1 MLKKLTK
8 QIMVVG
14 AIGCASTSAMA
25 ACYIDSNYAYLKSQ
39 IEPYFN
45 VVDKSVKGSM
55 NNLDSQLA
63 MTIGQQTDAITAAL
77 KVLSQ
82 QKATTAMQVSKAIA
96 DNTKIEAAAEDAK
109 EQSEKK
115 IQVMEDYGPAG
126 QGHQVCTIQKEREK
140 TVHKENQTRQAV
152 PNMIRT
158 EVSGRPGRYAERGSQ
173 MATRLA
179 LHEQLY
185 CTASQAASGLCAAE
199 APRAGKSLMASTMFE
214 PASKGSDEYNDKSA
228 FINNMVG
235 LAHDPLLPEQVNT
248 IMGQSYAD
256 NKRRV
261 DSIKSTAIT
270 YLKGLQAQ
278 WSGTG
283 GESAESQDST
293 NANASEERQLQ
304 ASTEGDKTG
313 SGTEKTSEAS
323 QESTNSLAEQLKKDV
338 DRYFGG
344 GEEYKS
350 WSQTLVGL
358 NERGVMKELLQ
369 IKALR
374 LKLAA
379 DEFEQL
385 SQQEAMLAAYTSAV
399 LANSGLESTISKQR
413 EQLLRANIKAAVV
426 SE

>member
-1 MLKKLTK
+1 MLKKLVK
-8 QIMVVG
+8 QMAIMG
-14 AIGCASTSAMA
+14 SIGCLSTTAMA
-25 ACYIDSNYAYLKSQ
+25 VCYIDSNYSYINSQ
-39 IEPYFN
+39 IQPYFN
-45 VVDKSVKGSM
+45 VVDRSVKTSM
-55 NNLDSQLA
+55 TNLDQQLA
-63 MTIGQQTDAITAAL
+63 LTIGQQTDAITAAL

-109 EQSEKK
+109 DQAERKMKVLDE
-115 IQVMEDYGPAG
+115 YGPTG
-126 QGHQVCTIQKEREK
+126 QGHKICEVQKQREK
-140 TVHKENQTRQAV
+140 TVHKENKTRESV
-152 PNMIRT
+152 PDMTRT
-158 EVSGRPGRYAERGSQ
+158 EVSARPGRYADRGSQ

-179 LHEQLY
+179 LHEKLY

-248 IMGQSYAD
+248 TMGQSYAD

-283 GESAESQDST
+283 AESAEASKELNS
-293 NANASEERQLQ
+293 SEERQLG
-304 ASTEGDKTG
+304 AVGAGNKTG
-313 SGTEKTSEAS
+313 SGV
-323 QESTNSLAEQLKKDV
+323 ESTNKAPEEAVNSLTQQLKKDV

-344 GEEYKS
+344 GKEYKE

-369 IKALR
+369 VKALR

-426 SE
+426 SQ

>member
-1 MLKKLTK
+1 MLKTLSK
-8 QIMVVG
+8 QMMVIG
-14 AIGCASTSAMA
+14 ALGMTSTGAMA
-25 ACYIDSNYAYLKSQ
+25 ACYIDSNYSHINSQ
-39 IEPYFN
+39 IQPYFN

-55 NNLDSQLA
+55 NNLDTQLKL
-63 MTIGQQTDAITAAL
+63 TIGQQTDTITAAL
-77 KVLSQ
+77 KVLAQ
-82 QKATTAMQVSKAIA
+82 QKSMTATQVSDAIA
-96 DNTKIEAAAEDAK
+96 KNTKIEAAAEDAK
-109 EQSEKK
+109 EIAEKK
-115 IQVMEDYGPAG
+115 IQILEEYGPAG
-126 QGHQVCTIQKEREK
+126 QGHQTCMVQQERER
-140 TVHKENQTRQAV
+140 TVHKENTTKAAV
-152 PNMIRT
+152 TSMIRT
-158 EVSGRPGRYAERGSQ
+158 EVSARPGRYADRGSQ

-179 LHEQLY
+179 LHDQLY

-199 APRAGKSLMASTMFE
+199 APRAGKSLLASTMFE

-228 FINNMVG
+228 FINNMAG
-235 LAHDPLLPEQVNT
+235 LAHDPLLPDQVNT

-270 YLKGLQAQ
+270 YLKNLQAQ

-283 GESAESQDST
+283 SESTEEDRG
-293 NANASEERQLQ
+293 NNASEERQLQ
-304 ASTEGDKTG
+304 ATAQGDRAG
-313 SGTEKTSEAS
+313 SGVEKTSEAS
-323 QESTNSLAEQLKKDV
+323 NESINSLAAQLKKEV

-369 IKALR
+369 VKALR

-413 EQLLRANIKAAVV
+413 EQLLRANVKASVI
-426 SE
+426 SQ